1 MGLSR
6 NRCALLC
13 GAVSLVWSVHAAAQ
27 TISTPTQDAERKV
40 TAPAQAPA
48 EEAGQGS
55 PPTNTATVS
64 EVVVTA
70 SRRSETVQ
78 NIPQTVTAVT
88 SADLT
93 RINAHTL
100 GDFASFVPGLTT
112 VSGGATSQII
122 IRGVTTGFQLS
133 SSVGL
138 YLDDVPL
145 GASTSFGLG
154 ATSFNVNAY
163 DLNRVEVLNG
173 PQGTLFGANS
183 LGGTVRYITAAPDI
197 RRYSAEGEAEV
208 SSTENGGTNDSFR
221 VNVNA
226 PLPNDLGALRLDALD
241 EYTSGYTNDPVYD
254 RKDQGSFHSYGFRG
268 SLLLKPAQDV
278 DVRLT
283 GYSQRAPSEGL
294 AVEFRDPTT
303 GRPTLG
309 NNEQEYPLSQPASS
323 SVDLG
328 SATVDWNLHW
338 AKLTGIVAYQVD
350 HGFDDD
356 DESLVYDPLFGALGA
371 GGDPFQLF
379 VNTYTKKFTQ
389 ELRLASNTN
398 NRYFDWIIGYYH
410 DFERTTEVVN
420 LYDRANPAGTLL
432 GLPAFLDRLP
442 STYLENAVYGDGT
455 IHLTRRLSVGLG
467 IRYSHQDQTYYD
479 TSSGLLATGSALAFT
494 RPLVTSGQDVETY
507 LVNPRYQLTDN
518 AQVYARIASGF
529 RPGGPNFVVIK
540 GLSSATFQPD
550 TLWNYEVGE
559 KTSLLNKRAT
569 LDVDVYDIEWSDVQ
583 QIVNVAGVNQ
593 VVNAGDAR
601 VRGVEGA
608 FSYKVL
614 PQLSLTG
621 SATYSDAHLTTVAP
635 AVDVTTPGARLPIS
649 PRYNFALLGT
659 YDFRITDGYSG
670 TLTLADRYISERN
683 SGFGTAISPNFR
695 LQPYNTVDMD
705 LALFAPHGAELDIFA
720 RNLTNVS
727 GEIGATTA
735 ANEYNPASPVPVALT
750 QPRTVGATL
759 RVRFN

>member
-6 NRCALLC
+6 YRGALLC
-13 GAVSLVWSVHAAAQ
+13 GAASLLWNAHALAQ
-27 TISTPTQDAERKV
+27 TISTPTQDAGRKV

-55 PPTNTATVS
+55 PPTSTNAVS

-70 SRRSETVQ
+70 TRRSETVQ
-78 NIPQTVTAVT
+78 NVPQTVTAVT
-88 SADLT
+88 AADLT

-100 GDFASFVPGLTT
+100 GDFSSFVPGLTT
-112 VSGGATSQII
+112 VSGGGTSQIV

-154 ATSFNVNAY
+154 AGGFNVNAY

-183 LGGTVRYITAAPDI
+183 LGGTVRYITAAPD
-197 RRYSAEGEAEV
+197 RHRYSAEGEAEV
-208 SSTENGGTNDSFR
+208 SGTDGGGTNDGFR

-241 EYTSGYTNDPVYD
+241 EYTSGYVNDPIYS
-254 RKDQGSFHSYGFRG
+254 RKDQGAFHSYGFRG
-268 SLLLKPAQDV
+268 SLLLNPVQDV
-278 DVRLT
+278 DVRLSA
-283 GYSQRAPSEGL
+283 YSQRVPSEGL
-294 AVEFRDPTT
+294 ATEFRDPAT

-309 NNEQEYPLSQPASS
+309 NLEQEYPEAQPASS
-323 SVDLG
+323 NVDLG

-338 AKLTGIVAYQVD
+338 AKLTGILAYQVD
-350 HGFDDD
+350 HGFAET
-356 DESLVYDPLFGALGA
+356 DESLVYNALLGVLGA
-371 GGDPFQLF
+371 GTDPFRLF

-389 ELRLASNTN
+389 EIRLTSNADN
-398 NRYFDWIIGYYH
+398 KYFDWIIGFYH
-410 DFERTTEVVN
+410 DFERTTETVN
-420 LYDRANPAGTLL
+420 LFDDANPGGTLL
-432 GLPAFLDRLP
+432 GVPAFLDRLP
-442 STYLENAVYGDGT
+442 STYLESAVYGDAT
-455 IHLTRRLSVGLG
+455 LHFTRRLSLGLG

-479 TSSGLLATGSALAFT
+479 TSSGLLATGTAEAVT
-494 RPLVTSGQDVETY
+494 RPLVTSTQDVETY
-507 LVNPRYQLTDN
+507 LINPKYQLTN
-518 AQVYARIASGF
+518 TTQLYARIASGF
-529 RPGGPNFVVIK
+529 RPGGPNFVVIQ
-540 GLSSATFQPD
+540 GLSNATFQPD
-550 TLWNYEVGE
+550 TLWNYEVGQ
-559 KTSLLNKRAT
+559 KSTLFNRRAT
-569 LDVDVYDIEWSDVQ
+569 LDFDVYDIQWSDIQ
-583 QIVNVAGVNQ
+583 QVINVAGVNQ
-593 VVNAGDAR
+593 IVNAGDAR

-608 FSYKVL
+608 LTYKVL
-614 PQLSLTG
+614 PELSLTG
-621 SATYSDAHLTTVAP
+621 SATYSDAHLTTTAP
-635 AVDVTTPGARLPIS
+635 VVDVTQPGARLPIS

-659 YDFRITDGYSG
+659 YDFHITEGYSG

-683 SGFGTAISPNFR
+683 SGFGTAVSPNFR
-695 LQPYNTVDMD
+695 LQPFNTVDAD
-705 LALFAPHGAELDIFA
+705 LALLAPHGMELDVFA

-735 ANEYNPASPVPVALT
+735 ANEYNPASPVPVALS